1 MIDGA
6 KHEIEGVNHNI
17 DREKCQAFCSLV
29 KSNIV
34 YFSLI
39 QSNQIDGAN
48 YEMDGEKHE
57 IDGVN
62 LKIDG
67 ANHVKQSSILQST

>member
-6 KHEIEGVNHNI
+6 KHEIERVNHDI
-17 DREKCQAFCSLV
+17 DRAKCQAFCSLV

-39 QSNQIDGAN
+39 
-48 YEMDGEKHE
+48 
-57 IDGVN
+57 
-62 LKIDG
+62 
-67 ANHVKQSSILQST
+67 